1 MKNKEKYE
9 GFLTECLVNG
19 RRFGVDEATRQPF
32 LCDNMTCSN
41 CKFRNLGK
49 SCANFRTEWLEEEHD
64 KWEGYSH
71 LKRGDVVFVK
81 MGTIWL
87 PVIFVCFENNELVY
101 TSCADDDGEFP
112 CHVDKVSD
120 PRHVRKDIRR
130 VELRYEE

>member
-1 MKNKEKYE
+1 MKNKEKFD

-19 RRFGVDEATRQPF
+19 RKFGVDEATKQPY
-32 LCDNMTCSN
+32 LCTNMECN
-41 CKFRNLGK
+41 ACKFRNLGK
-49 SCANFRTEWLEEEHD
+49 TCSNFRMEWLDEEHD

-81 MGTIWL
+81 IGSLWF
-87 PVIFVCFENNELVY
+87 PVIFVYFECNELVY

-120 PRHVRKDIRR
+120 PRFVRKDIKP
-130 VELRYEE
+130 VELRYES